1 MKKITLLFLLLFL
14 FQQQLFAQLFEKRIN
29 WNLST
34 VDFAQVT
41 ACGSRSN
48 GNNLIAIRQS
58 YQTGQ
63 GAAALIELSTNGDT
77 IWTKKFNRAGT
88 SYGENYITFIKELPN
103 NGIFMAGFTHSSSG
117 FYHAALWLAD
127 SVGNITN
134 YKQFAYNTYREITI
148 NDIDVA
154 DDGSIY
160 FAGNYFD
167 LFSGGV
173 TYYSWTVPLYGKLN
187 PDLTLAWGKTWGS
200 TNHINNNN
208 NRGNVVGIKVA
219 PDNNVI
225 VLGSDAVDFNHG
237 YLGTMQLAKVTPGG
251 VIIWNKQR
259 DMYNNNYIKA
269 LSVGSIGEIY
279 AITEF
284 YTSTSNGNNHV
295 IEKFNTNGDFIWAKE
310 IGSSLTE
317 SYSDMEYNPY
327 NNTLALSGSYTTANN
342 VMALE
347 TTIDTSGT
355 VLQSK
360 IFGETVSTSN
370 YFIDVLCTSTNLIF
384 AGNCYTFGGLL
395 VQSDHSGNTGCV
407 ANSVNLQSIN
417 FTPNPYTQGIYHSG
431 MNFTFTDYNTNY
443 ISNPISST
451 QSCYSCANVTIS
463 QSINACQSYYVGGS
477 LQFSSGLY
485 YDTLSTTSG
494 CDSIIVTN
502 LTIYQNPSIANA
514 GSNQNIC
521 NNAASI
527 NANIPTVGA
536 GMWSVISGNGNIV
549 NVNDPTTGINNLS
562 LGENILRWTI
572 INGSC
577 TSSFDEVSIFVGTPT
592 SSTINENSCDSI
604 TINNNTYFT
613 SGNYTQTLV
622 NAAGCDSTLYIN
634 LTISNSSNY
643 NFSDLACN
651 TYTFNNQTYTQSGTY
666 TQILQNTLGCDSI
679 ITLNLIISNADTSAI
694 NVSTCNEDYILNNQ
708 TYSSSGTYTQLLQT
722 VAGCDSTIIIE
733 LVINPAIDTTISV
746 SGITLSSN
754 QSNAQYQWWN
764 CSLNSLVNG
773 ANSYDF
779 TPGINGDYAVI
790 INNNGCVDT
799 SACYGIYTVGGIEHQ
814 NLKHP
819 EIIPNPSNGM
829 FKVLGNFK
837 NAQLLIYNISGD
849 VVYKDTNFQ
858 SNSSIDFSAQESGI
872 YFLKIHIE
880 TSEISKR
887 ILIIK

>member
-295 IEKFNTNGDFIWAKE
+295 IEKFNTNGDFIWA
-310 IGSSLTE
+310 
-317 SYSDMEYNPY
+317 
-327 NNTLALSGSYTTANN
+327 
-342 VMALE
+342 
-347 TTIDTSGT
+347 
-355 VLQSK
+355 
-360 IFGETVSTSN
+360 
-370 YFIDVLCTSTNLIF
+370 
-384 AGNCYTFGGLL
+384 
-395 VQSDHSGNTGCV
+395 
-407 ANSVNLQSIN
+407 
-417 FTPNPYTQGIYHSG
+417 
-431 MNFTFTDYNTNY
+431 
-443 ISNPISST
+443 
-451 QSCYSCANVTIS
+451 
-463 QSINACQSYYVGGS
+463 
-477 LQFSSGLY
+477 
-485 YDTLSTTSG
+485 
-494 CDSIIVTN
+494 
-502 LTIYQNPSIANA
+502 
-514 GSNQNIC
+514 
-521 NNAASI
+521 
-527 NANIPTVGA
+527 
-536 GMWSVISGNGNIV
+536 
-549 NVNDPTTGINNLS
+549 
-562 LGENILRWTI
+562 
-572 INGSC
+572 
-577 TSSFDEVSIFVGTPT
+577 
-592 SSTINENSCDSI
+592 
-604 TINNNTYFT
+604 
-613 SGNYTQTLV
+613 
-622 NAAGCDSTLYIN
+622 
-634 LTISNSSNY
+634 
-643 NFSDLACN
+643 
-651 TYTFNNQTYTQSGTY
+651 
-666 TQILQNTLGCDSI
+666 
-679 ITLNLIISNADTSAI
+679 
-694 NVSTCNEDYILNNQ
+694 
-708 TYSSSGTYTQLLQT
+708 
-722 VAGCDSTIIIE
+722 
-733 LVINPAIDTTISV
+733 
-746 SGITLSSN
+746 
-754 QSNAQYQWWN
+754 
-764 CSLNSLVNG
+764 
-773 ANSYDF
+773 
-779 TPGINGDYAVI
+779 
-790 INNNGCVDT
+790 
-799 SACYGIYTVGGIEHQ
+799 
-814 NLKHP
+814 
-819 EIIPNPSNGM
+819 
-829 FKVLGNFK
+829 
-837 NAQLLIYNISGD
+837 
-849 VVYKDTNFQ
+849 
-858 SNSSIDFSAQESGI
+858 
-872 YFLKIHIE
+872 
-880 TSEISKR
+880 
-887 ILIIK
+887 